1 MNQSF
6 KIMTKKSGLALVAAI
21 VVFGIASPAFARPA
35 THALAHKSQYHKQQV
50 ALRGLQNRVYGERY
64 ADNLDYEIIAHG
76 YPWAFR

>member
-6 KIMTKKSGLALVAAI
+6 KIMTKKSGLALVATIA
-21 VVFGIASPAFARPA
+21 VFGVASPAFARTA
-35 THALAHKSQYHKQQV
+35 TYAHAYKSHYGKQQV

-64 ADNLDYEIIAHG
+64 TDNLDYEIIAHG